1 MKVYVSELPKGKD
14 IRCEIDSMV
23 LAIDMSDK
31 DKSYLMIGDKEQD
44 NNFRVE
50 FCSDN
55 EVLVNCVAKIIE
67 HLADY
72 TKQVRKEVLSELMNM
87 LGDRAELID
96 FGNGC
101 AEFMFTTYDLQEC
114 SKVIL
119 DQIQGE

>member
-55 EVLVNCVAKIIE
+55 EILVNCVSKILE
-67 HLADY
+67 HLFDY
-72 TKQVRKEVLSELMNM
+72 TKQVRKEICDKIRENAISHNNLEVDMYYITPQQLYEIKK
-87 LGDRAELID
+87 GET
-96 FGNGC
+96 NG
-101 AEFMFTTYDLQEC
+101 
-114 SKVIL
+114 
-119 DQIQGE
+119 